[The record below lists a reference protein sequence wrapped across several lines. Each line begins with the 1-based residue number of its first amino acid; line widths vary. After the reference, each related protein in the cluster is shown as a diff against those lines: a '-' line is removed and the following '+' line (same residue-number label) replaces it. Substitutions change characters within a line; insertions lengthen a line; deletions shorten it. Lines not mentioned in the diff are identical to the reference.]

1 MTGPFSALSREGR
14 REEDAPRLV
23 RLGGTHETCPDRED
37 ICVVVLAR
45 EPYDIKR
52 AAIEE
57 CGARARDAVG
67 GHRLALAAP
76 AEHDA
81 AAPLLCRYTPRER
94 EDVVRVIVRGVERV
108 WPEIDGFMARLAHA
122 LDESL
127 LQLQTRV
134 VACEIN
140 PARIRGIRHWRL

>member
-81 AAPLLCRYTPRER
+81 AAPLLCRYPPRER
-94 EDVVRVIVRGVERV
+94 EDVVRVIVLGVERV
-108 WPEIDGFMARLAHA
+108 WPQVEGLVPCLACA
-122 LDESL
+122 LDERT
-127 LQLQTRV
+127 LQIESCVIGRDVDL
-134 VACEIN
+134 
-140 PARIRGIRHWRL
+140 RHWRL

>member
-14 REEDAPRLV
+14 REEDAHRLV
-23 RLGGTHETCPDRED
+23 RRGGTHETCPDRED

-45 EPYDIKR
+45 EPDDVER

-67 GHRLALAAP
+67 GHRLAL
-76 AEHDA
+76 
-81 AAPLLCRYTPRER
+81 
-94 EDVVRVIVRGVERV
+94 
-108 WPEIDGFMARLAHA
+108 A